1 MNPLNIQRLLFLFL
15 FLVTIV
21 SEISFLLIYELLF
34 YLSFEYLNSNS
45 NYLKIKSHKFYNW
58 LFLSFLGFII
68 FVRIDIFNFTNIIDY
83 HLNSLEHLFFAFVI
97 CLTLYVYM
105 QIFNLISS
113 KFYLNLL
120 VVFVA
125 FNGIGFLNEYFQNFY
140 QQKPIFYLEETNI
153 KDIIIN
159 VIGSSLVVILSLF
172 YKFKN

>member
-21 SEISFLLIYELLF
+21 SGTSFLLIYEVLF

-58 LFLSFLGFII
+58 LFLFFLGFIV
-68 FVRIDIFNFTNIIDY
+68 FVRIDIFNFSKTIDY
-83 HLNSLEHLFFAFVI
+83 HLNSLEHLLFAFVI

-105 QIFNLISS
+105 HIFNLISS

-120 VVFVA
+120 VVFIA

-140 QQKPIFYLEETNI
+140 QQQPIFCLKETNI

-159 VIGSSLVVILSLF
+159 VIGSSLVVILALF

>member
-1 MNPLNIQRLLFLFL
+1 M
-15 FLVTIV
+15 
-21 SEISFLLIYELLF
+21 
-34 YLSFEYLNSNS
+34 
-45 NYLKIKSHKFYNW
+45 
-58 LFLSFLGFII
+58 FLSFLGFIV
-68 FVRIDIFNFTNIIDY
+68 FVRIDIFNFSKSIDY

-120 VVFVA
+120 LVFIA
-125 FNGIGFLNEYFQNFY
+125 SNGIGFLNEYFQNFY
-140 QQKPIFYLEETNI
+140 QQQPIFNLKETNI

>member
-1 MNPLNIQRLLFLFL
+1 
-15 FLVTIV
+15 
-21 SEISFLLIYELLF
+21 
-34 YLSFEYLNSNS
+34 
-45 NYLKIKSHKFYNW
+45 
-58 LFLSFLGFII
+58 
-68 FVRIDIFNFTNIIDY
+68 
-83 HLNSLEHLFFAFVI
+83 
-97 CLTLYVYM
+97 M

-125 FNGIGFLNEYFQNFY
+125 FNVIGFLNEYFQNFY
-140 QQKPIFYLEETNI
+140 QQQPIFNLKETNI